1 MIVVR
6 AILDTHHNKFE
17 QATLHIAKA
26 QASVY
31 DELQARSG
39 YHDFSARNYVS
50 AIETLN
56 KAQVS
61 H

>member
-1 MIVVR
+1 
-6 AILDTHHNKFE
+6 
-17 QATLHIAKA
+17 
-26 QASVY
+26 VY